1 MKYSLEKRT
10 LIWPVDME
18 NPNPSELKNQMEQA
32 SKLGV
37 LQLKCFHV
45 KDIIP
50 APLNRPFCGPAPPN
64 IQNPKLVEKALK
76 GKAIDS
82 VTE

>member
-1 MKYSLEKRT
+1 MKYSLKERK
-10 LIWPVDME
+10 LIWPADME

-45 KDIIP
+45 KDRIP
-50 APLNRPFCGPAPPN
+50 APRNQPFYGPAPPN
-64 IQNPKLVEKALK
+64 IQTPKLVEKALK

-82 VTE
+82 LTE